1 MVGQAT
7 VVLWNRSYI
16 AFLAILPAATIDI
29 VREDEDLLSHTMD
42 MGSGQR
48 RMLLKEVPIHTGILH
63 KAGPFLIYLADCQ
76 SKGACYG
83 KRLNRGATSR
93 HSQGRR
99 APCHPICWKKG
110 VPARRC
116 RQHHTA
122 NEWMHRRSKP
132 VALLSTFLGQKS
144 PLPSHLLE
152 ARLSG
157 QTMPT
162 APYDERMDASHK

>member
-29 VREDEDLLSHTMD
+29 VREDEDLLSHAMD

-93 HSQGRR
+93 HS
-99 APCHPICWKKG
+99 
-110 VPARRC
+110 
-116 RQHHTA
+116 
-122 NEWMHRRSKP
+122 
-132 VALLSTFLGQKS
+132 
-144 PLPSHLLE
+144 
-152 ARLSG
+152 
-157 QTMPT
+157 
-162 APYDERMDASHK
+162 